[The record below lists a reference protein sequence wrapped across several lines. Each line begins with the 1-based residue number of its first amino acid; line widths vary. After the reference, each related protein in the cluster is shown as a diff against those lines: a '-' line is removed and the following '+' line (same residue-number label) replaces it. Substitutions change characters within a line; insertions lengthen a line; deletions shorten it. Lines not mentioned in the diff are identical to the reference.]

1 MSNSKDSKTE
11 VSIAL
16 SSDNYEAWNYQ
27 MKDYL
32 MKRKVWWTIT
42 EVVTQPEQLDAFA
55 RVNGWKKLD
64 EYQLSWR
71 LASAEA
77 IQIMSRHSD
86 PTRRMDIKR
95 FSAKKETAYNVWE
108 GLRKLYEASGPETW
122 CEIMSNL
129 VLQ

>member
-86 PTRRMDIKR
+86 PTRRMDGTSLTSWRI
-95 FSAKKETAYNVWE
+95 S
-108 GLRKLYEASGPETW
+108 
-122 CEIMSNL
+122 
-129 VLQ
+129 